1 LNQLEEQGFT
11 PVVPREVFQEMKDL
25 RLSSRS
31 SREDRI
37 AIDVALE
44 MLEKKKVK
52 KTTLGEGKVDEFL
65 IKKGQ
70 EGIFIATFTYSSA
83 SFFVLKDWKTFPTS
97 GIDSNPTSRTGEE
110 NVASFIGLPIKFSSI
125 LVVTIASPDAT
136 NIPDFNVP
144 FFIIA
149 VADIPRLG
157 SRLASIMTPDA
168 GSRVSP
174 VDS

>member
-1 LNQLEEQGFT
+1 MQVILDSSFIISCVRDRIDFLNQLEEQGFT

-70 EGIFIATFTYSSA
+70 EGIFIAT
-83 SFFVLKDWKTFPTS
+83 LDN
-97 GIDSNPTSRTGEE
+97 GIKKKIPKKIVIFKAQNRVGVEE
-110 NVASFIGLPIKFSSI
+110 GA
-125 LVVTIASPDAT
+125 
-136 NIPDFNVP
+136 
-144 FFIIA
+144 
-149 VADIPRLG
+149 
-157 SRLASIMTPDA
+157 
-168 GSRVSP
+168 
-174 VDS
+174 